1 MKQERFTYLMDRFVN
16 KTISADEKAELR
28 DLLNTQDEA
37 VLTDSGVTAWLN
49 EPLPALDPQEDEED
63 TQRRVNA
70 ILSIDKSTT
79 TSPVVHRIHFLR
91 KWGWAAAVLIL
102 LGAAT
107 YRWLAAPSTDPAVKP
122 VAAHNDV
129 APGGNK
135 AILTLGDG
143 STITLDSAANGS
155 LTQQGN
161 SAVVKLAG
169 GQLAYR
175 PTGAANDIVVM
186 NTMSTPR
193 GGQYQLTLPD
203 GTKAWLN
210 AASSITFPTAFI
222 TAQRKIKIKGE
233 VYLEVAQ
240 DAAKP
245 FIVDID
251 GRSVVEVLGTSFNVN
266 SYPDEAAIKT
276 TLIEGS
282 VRIKTND
289 RNMLLK
295 PGQQT
300 VDMQL
305 VYDADIAQVLAWKN
319 GVFNFENLNFREVA
333 RQLERWYDIEVVYE
347 GNVPDIQF
355 KGDMNRGVS
364 LTGVL
369 RIFTA
374 FGVHTRIEGRKLI
387 VL

>member
-1 MKQERFTYLMDRFVN
+1 
-16 KTISADEKAELR
+16 
-28 DLLNTQDEA
+28 
-37 VLTDSGVTAWLN
+37 
-49 EPLPALDPQEDEED
+49 
-63 TQRRVNA
+63 
-70 ILSIDKSTT
+70 
-79 TSPVVHRIHFLR
+79 
-91 KWGWAAAVLIL
+91 
-102 LGAAT
+102 
-107 YRWLAAPSTDPAVKP
+107 
-122 VAAHNDV
+122 V

-143 STITLDSAANGS
+143 STIALDSAANGS
-155 LTQQGN
+155 LAQQGN

-210 AASSITFPTAFI
+210 AASSITFPTAFV

-240 DAAKP
+240 EAAKP

-251 GRSVVEVLGTSFNVN
+251 GRSVVEVLGTSFNIN
-266 SYPDEAAIKT
+266 SYADEAAIKT
-276 TLIEGS
+276 TLIEGN

-289 RNMLLK
+289 RNILLK
-295 PGQQT
+295 PGQQA

-305 VYDADIAQVLAWKN
+305 VNNADIAQVLAWKN

-347 GNVPDIQF
+347 GRVPDIQF

-387 VL
+387 VM